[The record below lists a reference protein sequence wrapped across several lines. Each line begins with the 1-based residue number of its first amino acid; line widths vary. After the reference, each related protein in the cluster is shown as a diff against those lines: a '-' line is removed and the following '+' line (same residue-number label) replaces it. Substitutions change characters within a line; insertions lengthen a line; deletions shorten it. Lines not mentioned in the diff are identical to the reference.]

1 MAYPSDDKA
10 DVGTSGD
17 QTEEFRVDEVRF
29 EEGGDIRLYVLDGFK
44 DGCNI
49 LEFRFNNDARLETIL
64 QQANQAGDPFT
75 FEIREKFGNR
85 RCRIGSITVLS

>member
-1 MAYPSDDKA
+1 MSYQRNGEAGESSR
-10 DVGTSGD
+10 GG

-49 LEFRFNNDARLETIL
+49 LEFRFNNDARLESVL

-75 FEIREKFGNR
+75 FEIREKFGNG